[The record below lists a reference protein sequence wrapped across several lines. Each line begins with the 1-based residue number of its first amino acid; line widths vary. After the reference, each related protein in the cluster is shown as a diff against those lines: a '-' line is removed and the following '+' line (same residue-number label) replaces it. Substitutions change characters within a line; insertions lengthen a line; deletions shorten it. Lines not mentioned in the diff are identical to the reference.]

1 MSEDQ
6 DAMSEDQGE
15 KRGITLRR
23 RFRKVSR
30 YSGPIPRAEEFAR
43 YEDVLPGSADRLIS
57 MAEREQTSIM
67 SFRSKTLVAATL
79 VAIGTIAAI
88 TVILT
93 LGEPE
98 HVFMVAALALAQ
110 ILPPVTNLL
119 KGISDNRMAMRKQ
132 ELDIQIRKDRHE
144 LDMKAE
150 RQRLSLP
157 PGSDDDS
164 SRTPPRLVSE
174 NEQSDDKED
183 SSTD

>member
-6 DAMSEDQGE
+6 DAMPEDQDKKHE
-15 KRGITLRR
+15 II
-23 RFRKVSR
+23 SR
-30 YSGPIPRAEEFAR
+30 EVTEVRSYSGPIPSAEEFAR
-43 YEDVLPGSADRLIS
+43 YEEVLPGSADRLIS
-57 MAEREQTSIM
+57 MAEREQTAIV
-67 SFRSKTLVAATL
+67 SFRSKALVAATL

-110 ILPPVTNLL
+110 VLPPVTNLL
-119 KGISDNRMAMRKQ
+119 KGISDNRMAMKKQ
-132 ELDIQIRKDRHE
+132 ELDLQIKKDHHE

-157 PGSDDDS
+157 PGSDVDS
-164 SRTPPRLVSE
+164 SRTSPRLVSE
-174 NEQSDDKED
+174 NEQSDDKEG
-183 SSTD
+183 SSKD